1 VVKTTLTP
9 SPSAVGEENK
19 KIDNSYSPSPS
30 GEDDEGQHFP
40 SVIKILDIPT
50 MSEPIKQKINANLE
64 KVKGT
69 GKLRIENIREIVRD
83 AVSQAI
89 AELKEGS
96 GEIGLIIKEAISTML
111 TDLRVREQH
120 DPEEITASIEGA
132 IEGGM
137 HERQQEIAQHRAKLQ
152 ELQAQIDARQ
162 KRLDREIGEVLTD
175 LDTDTHEDSMKTA
188 ISTAVYTVRENQDS
202 GVLQQQYLKL
212 QSQVES
218 LDEKLLARYGDRY
231 IEVKHKWENAK
242 TWYDKTKNE
251 AETSGTLPLHQ
262 KQSNIEHN
270 FGELGKVAAQKENEV
285 KERLQEL
292 WQGRASEH

>member
-1 VVKTTLTP
+1 MRGNTSHQLLTTLDIPT
-9 SPSAVGEENK
+9 
-19 KIDNSYSPSPS
+19 
-30 GEDDEGQHFP
+30 
-40 SVIKILDIPT
+40 DIPT

-89 AELKEGS
+89 SELKEGS

-132 IEGGM
+132 IEGGT
-137 HERQQEIAQHRAKLQ
+137 HQRQQEIAQQRAKLQ

-175 LDTDTHEDSMKTA
+175 LDTDIHDDSIKSA
-188 ISTAVYTVRENQDS
+188 LSTAVYNIRESQES
-202 GVLQQQYLKL
+202 GLLQQQYLKL
-212 QSQVES
+212 KSQLAI
-218 LDEKLLARYGDRY
+218 LDDKLLAQYGDRY

-242 TWYDKTKNE
+242 TWYEQNKTE
-251 AETSGTLPLHQ
+251 AEASGTLPLHQ
-262 KQSNIEHN
+262 KQVEIEHN
-270 FGELGKVAAQKENEV
+270 FGELGKVVAQKEHEV
-285 KERLQEL
+285 KDRLQEI
-292 WQGRASEH
+292 WQGKASER

>member
-1 VVKTTLTP
+1 
-9 SPSAVGEENK
+9 
-19 KIDNSYSPSPS
+19 
-30 GEDDEGQHFP
+30 
-40 SVIKILDIPT
+40 

-83 AVSQAI
+83 AVSQTI

-111 TDLRVREQH
+111 GDLRVRQQH

-132 IEGGM
+132 IEGGTSQ
-137 HERQQEIAQHRAKLQ
+137 RQHEIAQQRARLQ
-152 ELQAQIDARQ
+152 SIQAQIDERQ
-162 KRLDREIGEVLTD
+162 KQLDREIGDVLTD
-175 LDTDTHEDSMKTA
+175 LDTTNHGDSMKTA
-188 ISTAVYTVRENQDS
+188 INTAIYNVRENQDS

-212 QSQVES
+212 KSQLEN
-218 LDEKLLARYGDRY
+218 LDERLLDRYGDRY

-242 TWYDKTKNE
+242 TWYEKTKTE
-251 AETSGTLPLHQ
+251 AEASGTLPLHQ
-262 KQSNIEHN
+262 KQSEIEHN
-270 FGELGKVAAQKENEV
+270 FGELGKVVAQKENEV

-292 WQGRASEH
+292 WQSKASER